1 MEFFR
6 RAINSACMPIVLCA
20 LLTAC
25 APESGPSEQRVVDA
39 SALFQENCGP
49 CHGQQGRG
57 PSLNDLRAL
66 APDELRAAMRNHP
79 TAGQIPQR
87 LPAAS
92 VQMLIEFIE
101 E

>member
-6 RAINSACMPIVLCA
+6 RAINSACMSIVLCA
-20 LLTAC
+20 PLTAC
-25 APESGPSEQRVVDA
+25 APDSGTSEQRVADA
-39 SALFQENCGP
+39 AALFQENCGP

-57 PSLNDLRAL
+57 LSLDELRAL
-66 APDELRAAMRNHP
+66 APDELRAGIRNHP

-92 VQMLIEFIE
+92 VQKLIEFIE